1 MIDKDFAKNIEFT
14 NQQSELPS
22 FRYRDEKIIEF
33 IGKLECPSRNIL
45 DIGERNR
52 LTEKLEQAYSLKI
65 DSTQGDLDEN
75 SNVAK
80 VVKYAPYQCH
90 TLHDWDFGY
99 YDLVIFSHVI
109 EHLFNPLLCLENIK
123 LVMKP
128 DALLVICTPVKPH
141 FLPWG
146 KGHFHE
152 MDQYRFKKLIAR
164 AGLEII
170 QWERFR
176 NGPLLSNLGI
186 RPILRKI
193 FFKEQSFIICKK
205 Y

>member
-1 MIDKDFAKNIEFT
+1 MDKDFAKNIEFI

-22 FRYRDEKIIEF
+22 FRYRDERIIEF
-33 IGKLECPSRNIL
+33 IGKLECKSLYVL

-52 LTEKLEQAYSLKI
+52 LTEKLEQAYRLRA
-65 DSTQGDLDEN
+65 DSTYGDLDKGLDCLKLE
-75 SNVAK
+75 
-80 VVKYAPYQCH
+80 
-90 TLHDWDFGY
+90 

-128 DALLVICTPVKPH
+128 DALLVICAPVKPH

-152 MDQYRFKKLIAR
+152 MDEYRFKKLIAR
-164 AGLEII
+164 AGLKII
-170 QWERFR
+170 QWEKFR
-176 NGPLLSNLGI
+176 NGPLLADLGI
-186 RPILRKI
+186 RPILRKL
-193 FFKEQSFIICKK
+193 FFKEQSFVVCKK
-205 Y
+205 L